1 MTEYDAIIKR
11 YYYVRTDTRVKAG
24 SYDDA
29 YDMVQDLIKEMPDPN
44 LGLLLQLRRDNTW
57 DEIKIEEKDQSY
69 SIRVHIDST
78 INDKQITRKSDKE
91 TIAWLLDVQEAQQK
105 KDDPNGKA
113 N

>member
-1 MTEYDAIIKR
+1 MAEYDAIIKR

-29 YDMVQDLIKEMPDPN
+29 YDMVQDLIKEMPDTN

-69 SIRVHIDST
+69 SIRVH
-78 INDKQITRKSDKE
+78 DKQITRESDRE

-105 KDDPNGKA
+105 KDDSNGKA

>member
-1 MTEYDAIIKR
+1 MAEYDAIIKR
-11 YYYVRTDTRVKAG
+11 SYYVRTDTRVKAG

-69 SIRVHIDST
+69 SIRVH
-78 INDKQITRKSDKE
+78 DKQITRESDRE

>member
-1 MTEYDAIIKR
+1 MAEYDAIIKR

-69 SIRVHIDST
+69 SIRVD
-78 INDKQITRKSDKE
+78 DKQITRESDRE

-105 KDDPNGKA
+105 KDNPNGKA

>member
-69 SIRVHIDST
+69 SIRVH
-78 INDKQITRKSDKE
+78 DKQITRESDRE

-105 KDDPNGKA
+105 KDNPNGKA

>member
-1 MTEYDAIIKR
+1 MAEYDAIIKR

-69 SIRVHIDST
+69 SIRVHDER
-78 INDKQITRKSDKE
+78 ITRESDRE

-105 KDDPNGKA
+105 KDNPNGKA

>member
-69 SIRVHIDST
+69 SIRVHDER
-78 INDKQITRKSDKE
+78 ITRESDRE
-91 TIAWLLDVQEAQQK
+91 TLAWLLDVQEAQQK
-105 KDDPNGKA
+105 KDNPNGKA

>member
-69 SIRVHIDST
+69 SIRVHDER
-78 INDKQITRKSDKE
+78 ITRESDRE

-105 KDDPNGKA
+105 KDNPNGKA

>member
-1 MTEYDAIIKR
+1 MAEYDAIIKR

-69 SIRVHIDST
+69 SIRVH
-78 INDKQITRKSDKE
+78 DKQITRESDRE

-105 KDDPNGKA
+105 KDNPNGKA